1 MDSEK
6 LELINGVDFLL
17 RNPDVNFEKR
27 TRLAPLNIT
36 YQGNFADDKLAK
48 VPAALEALL
57 RDGNPELAREVLDKL
72 HRVHEAET
80 QSRNYAPGIQGHHSL
95 NAANSYHLTS
105 DYSIDDAQ
113 TSFDVGRAN
122 AIVHGTVKELILPVT
137 RLGHQRSH
145 LDPISHK
152 ANFSNYNSDYAD
164 PSLKAILDPEE
175 RALAALPMQ
184 RLQAN
189 YSDYVYNSPEEKT
202 VRRLAAAKLGITP
215 AQLTSLVPNTII
227 KTPTGK
233 VRAGSLAAASKANL
247 TQEIMDEIIS
257 RAYGN
262 NQQVRDIVE
271 PNQIVEV
278 LKTKGPRVV
287 DRKGSPGL
295 LAEAM
300 QGYRPGQ
307 LQAME
312 RFRR

>member
-1 MDSEK
+1 VDKEK
-6 LELINGVDFLL
+6 LELVNGVDFLL
-17 RNPDVNFEKR
+17 RNPEVAFERR

-36 YQGNFADDKLAK
+36 YQGDFADQQLAQ

-57 RDGNPELAREVLDKL
+57 RSGNPELARTVLDKL

-105 DYSIDDAQ
+105 DFSVDDAQ
-113 TSFDVGRAN
+113 KTFDVGRAN
-122 AIVHGTVKELILPVT
+122 AIVHGTVKELILPET
-137 RLGHQRSH
+137 RIAHQRSH

-152 ANFSNYNSDYAD
+152 PNFSNYNSDYAD
-164 PSLKAILDPEE
+164 PRLKAILEPEE

-189 YSDYVYNSPEEKT
+189 YSDYVYNSPEERN
-202 VRRLAAAKLGITP
+202 VRRLAGKTLGITP
-215 AQLTSLVPNTII
+215 GQLTSLLPNTVL

-233 VRAGSLAAASKANL
+233 LRKGTFVAAAKANL
-247 TQEIMDEIIS
+247 TQEIMDKIIE
-257 RAYGN
+257 RAYGVDA
-262 NQQVRDIVE
+262 QVRDIVK
-271 PNQIVEV
+271 PNQIVEI
-278 LKTKGPRVV
+278 LKTKGPRVI

-300 QGYRPGQ
+300 EGYRPGQ

>member
-1 MDSEK
+1 MDQEK

-17 RNPDVNFEKR
+17 RNPDVDFEDR

-36 YQGNFADDKLAK
+36 YQGNFADHHLAK

-57 RDGNPELAREVLDKL
+57 SDGNPELARIVLNDLNTK
-72 HRVHEAET
+72 HRDET
-80 QSRNYAPGIQGHHSL
+80 QRRNYAPGIQGHHSQ
-95 NAANSYHLTS
+95 NVANSYHLTS
-105 DYSIDDAQ
+105 DYSINDAQ
-113 TSFDVGRAN
+113 TSLDIGRAN
-122 AIVHGTVKELILPVT
+122 AIVHGTVPELILPVT
-137 RLGHQRSH
+137 RLGHQLSH

-152 ANFSNYNSDYAD
+152 TNFSNYNSDYAD
-164 PSLKAILDPEE
+164 PRLKAILDPEE

-184 RLQAN
+184 RLQAKL
-189 YSDYVYNSPEEKT
+189 SDYVYNSPEEKT

-233 VRAGSLAAASKANL
+233 LRAGSLAQASKANL
-247 TQEIMDEIIS
+247 TQEIMNEIIE

-262 NQQVRDIVE
+262 NQKVGDIVE

-278 LKTKGPRVV
+278 LKIKAPRLI
-287 DRKGSPGL
+287 DRKGSTGL
-295 LAEAM
+295 LREAM

-307 LQAME
+307 VEAME